1 MGNYFSGFPLEDLM
15 LAYHG
20 YQKMSN
26 DGVVGEDDFGGIFRA
41 AIDYYEN
48 ESRGYGIIAA
58 SSALL
63 RTIAERWFYEH
74 QLREKPLTSGDE
86 LWYVDAETGSV
97 ERAIVYSVLYR
108 DGKLDSFS
116 ADFPDSGDFD
126 RFFGSALGH
135 CFFRSE
141 ADARRYIRDN

>member
-1 MGNYFSGFPLEDLM
+1 MGNYFSGFSIEDLM

-20 YQKMSN
+20 YQKMSS
-26 DGVVGEDDFGGIFRA
+26 DGSIGIDDFGGIFRA

-63 RTIAERWFYEH
+63 RTIAERWFSEH
-74 QLREKPLTSGDE
+74 KFRDKPLISGDE
-86 LWYVDAETGSV
+86 LWYADAETGSV
-97 ERAIVYSVLYR
+97 ERAIVYSVSYR

-126 RFFGSALGH
+126 EFFGSALGH

-141 ADARRYIRDN
+141 ADARNSIRAN